1 MEKVTGETIPTLSEK
16 PIKSLGKTFNSSL
29 NDTAAKQK
37 TIKDLEEWL
46 TKIDRRGLPGRF
58 KAWLFQYAVLP
69 RVLWPLLVYHISI
82 TTVESLERAISN
94 RLRRWLGLSRC
105 LSGAVLSGKS
115 NALRLPC
122 SSLVEKFKITK
133 TSSLLQYAES
143 EDPKVAAAGI
153 QIRSGRKWSAK
164 RELQV
169 AEERLRHKAI
179 LGLIAKGR
187 AGLGFFPSTHTN
199 STKGKER
206 RQLIQEEVCEGLEE
220 VRYCKMVGLSQQGA
234 WTRWEDI
241 EKKRITWSDCWRSD
255 FSEIRFLIKSVYDVL
270 PSPSNM
276 HIWGKRETPNFQ
288 LCAWKWSLQHILSSF
303 PKAFGDGRY
312 RWRHNQALKVIE
324 NEVTKAMTASNL
336 QPGKKL
342 KQINF
347 IKAGEKI
354 QRKRRE
360 KTNLLTSADDWQSLV
375 DLETQLKF
383 PRHIAVTSLRPDLI
397 LHSDNTKQC
406 FIRELT
412 VSWEEYITLANKRK
426 RSKYQELVE
435 PYQQKSWK
443 IYYDPVEVGCR
454 GFAGQSLGRA
464 LAKIGIVGAAR
475 VMALKDIT
483 NTVLK
488 ASKWIWLKRSESWK
502 K

>member
-1 MEKVTGETIPTLSEK
+1 M
-16 PIKSLGKTFNSSL
+16 
-29 NDTAAKQK
+29 
-37 TIKDLEEWL
+37 
-46 TKIDRRGLPGRF
+46 
-58 KAWLFQYAVLP
+58 
-69 RVLWPLLVYHISI
+69 
-82 TTVESLERAISN
+82 
-94 RLRRWLGLSRC
+94 
-105 LSGAVLSGKS
+105 
-115 NALRLPC
+115 LRLPC
-122 SSLVEKFKITK
+122 SSLVEEFKITK
-133 TSSLLQYAES
+133 TRGLLQYAES

-179 LGLIAKGR
+179 LGSIAIGR

-199 STKGKER
+199 SAKGKER
-206 RQLIQEEVCEGLEE
+206 CQLIQEEVREGVEE
-220 VRYCKMVGLSQQGA
+220 VHYCKMVGLSQQGA
-234 WTRWEDI
+234 WTRWEDV
-241 EKKRITWSDCWRSD
+241 EKKWVTWSDCWQPD

-270 PSPSNM
+270 LSPMNL
-276 HIWGKRETPNFQ
+276 HIWGKRETPNCQ
-288 LCAWKWSLQHILSSF
+288 LCARKGSLQHVLSSC
-303 PKAFGDGRY
+303 PKALGDGQY
-312 RWRHNQALKVIE
+312 CWRHDQALKVIA
-324 NEVTKAMTASNL
+324 NEVTKAMRASNH

-347 IKAGEKI
+347 VKAGEKT

-360 KTNLLTSADDWQSLV
+360 KTNLLSSADDWQLIV

-383 PRHIAVTSLRPDLI
+383 PRHIAVISLRPDLI

-406 FIRELT
+406 IIWELT
-412 VSWEEYITLANKRK
+412 VSWEEYITLANERK

-435 PYQQKSWK
+435 QCQQKSRK
-443 IYYDPVEVGCR
+443 IYYVPIEFGCR

-464 LAKIGIVGAAR
+464 LAKISIVGAAR
-475 VMALKDIT
+475 VRTLKDIT

-488 ASKWIWLKRSESWK
+488 ASKWIWLKRSEPWK